1 MIAGAYRLI
10 NQDNKIGLYT
20 IINISNRLLQ
30 DNTIRD
36 LQMRIA
42 LTEDM
47 KAYKEL
53 YLLMFDSLFHF
64 SYSFVKSKQVAEELV
79 SDVFIKLWRIRS
91 QLNAINNLKLYLF
104 GITKNFSLSYLARA
118 SKNVS
123 IQLVDIDLDEIGIE
137 SVIEFKNPEDLYISK
152 ETIKNVMKAIR
163 DLPPQCQ
170 IIFLLI
176 KVEGLK
182 YKEVAR
188 LLNISMFTVRNQV
201 AIATKKIEAALPQ
214 KSQFHIPFRDKFSA
228 S

>member
-1 MIAGAYRLI
+1 M
-10 NQDNKIGLYT
+10 
-20 IINISNRLLQ
+20 LQ

-42 LTEDM
+42 LSEDM

-79 SDVFIKLWRIRS
+79 SDVFIKLWQIRT
-91 QLNAINNLKLYLF
+91 QLNAVDSLKLYLF

-118 SKNVS
+118 SKNLS
-123 IQLVDIDLDEIGIE
+123 IQLDEINLDEINIE
-137 SVIEFKNPEDLYISK
+137 SVIEFKNPEDLCISK
-152 ETIKNVMKAIR
+152 ETIKDVMQAIQN
-163 DLPPQCQ
+163 LPPQCQ
-170 IIFLLI
+170 IIFSLV

-182 YKEVAR
+182 YKEVAK
-188 LLNISMFTVRNQV
+188 LLNISVFTVRNQV
-201 AIATKKIEAALPQ
+201 AIATKKIEDALLQNPQ
-214 KSQFHIPFRDKFSA
+214 FNILFQNKFSA

>member
-1 MIAGAYRLI
+1 
-10 NQDNKIGLYT
+10 
-20 IINISNRLLQ
+20 LLQ

-42 LTEDM
+42 LSEDM

-79 SDVFIKLWRIRS
+79 SDVFIKLWQIRT
-91 QLNAINNLKLYLF
+91 QLNAVDSLKLYLF

-118 SKNVS
+118 SKNLS
-123 IQLVDIDLDEIGIE
+123 IQLDEINLDEINIE
-137 SVIEFKNPEDLYISK
+137 SVIEFKNPEDLCISK
-152 ETIKNVMKAIR
+152 ETIKDVMQAIQN
-163 DLPPQCQ
+163 LPPQCQ
-170 IIFLLI
+170 IIFSLV

-182 YKEVAR
+182 YKEVAK
-188 LLNISMFTVRNQV
+188 LLNISVFTVRNQV
-201 AIATKKIEAALPQ
+201 AIATKKIEDALLQNPQ
-214 KSQFHIPFRDKFSA
+214 FNILFQNKFSA

>member
-1 MIAGAYRLI
+1 M
-10 NQDNKIGLYT
+10 
-20 IINISNRLLQ
+20 LQ

-42 LTEDM
+42 LSEDM

-79 SDVFIKLWRIRS
+79 SDVFIKLWQIRT
-91 QLNAINNLKLYLF
+91 QLNAVDSLKLYLF

-118 SKNVS
+118 SKNLS
-123 IQLVDIDLDEIGIE
+123 IQLDEINLDEINIE
-137 SVIEFKNPEDLYISK
+137 SVIEFKNPEDLCISK
-152 ETIKNVMKAIR
+152 ETIKDVMQAIQN
-163 DLPPQCQ
+163 LPPQCQ
-170 IIFLLI
+170 IIFSLV

-182 YKEVAR
+182 YKEVAK
-188 LLNISMFTVRNQV
+188 LLNISVFTVRNQV
-201 AIATKKIEAALPQ
+201 AIATKKIEDALLQKPQ
-214 KSQFHIPFRDKFSA
+214 FNILFQNKFSA